1 MNTKTIEQVNVL
13 KADALAIVEGGKND
27 LGCISGMA
35 GMTEIGF
42 FNADLVS
49 VTFAISIGGLA
60 AESFCK

>member
-27 LGCISGMA
+27 LTCISDTA
-35 GMTEIGF
+35 GMVEIGF